1 MRAQVTE
8 LLTGYGKIDLIWFD
22 FSYPRNGWRGLP
34 GKGRDDW
41 QSRELIDLVHRL
53 SPDTLVNDRLDLPGE
68 GDFMTIEQ
76 KQLDEPP
83 RGGPQATGVGTVA
96 RCWENCHTFSGAWSY
111 SRDEMSWKT
120 PKLCLQ
126 LLIQAVAR
134 GGNFIINVGPT
145 ARGQFDSRARERLD
159 AYADWM
165 YVNGRSI
172 HGCGAAPE
180 TLPEPSKCLYT
191 WNRAANRLY
200 IHILD
205 WPYITLRCPGLG
217 RKVEYAQFL
226 HDASEV
232 RFSDNAPGEQTD
244 PTSPPGGLTL
254 YLPEV
259 QPGGTLLPV
268 IELFLKP
275 GSLG

>member
-1 MRAQVTE
+1 MKNCPSCGAQLSDEARFCPYCMTSLNEKKSVAPAPKKRFPF
-8 LLTGYGKIDLIWFD
+8 LLFSAGALVLTGAVFAVLA
-22 FSYPRNGWRGLP
+22 L
-34 GKGRDDW
+34 
-41 QSRELIDLVHRL
+41 
-53 SPDTLVNDRLDLPGE
+53 
-68 GDFMTIEQ
+68 
-76 KQLDEPP
+76 
-83 RGGPQATGVGTVA
+83 TGVFSA
-96 RCWENCHTFSGAWSY
+96 KENALPPQS
-111 SRDEMSWKT
+111 
-120 PKLCLQ
+120 
-126 LLIQAVAR
+126 
-134 GGNFIINVGPT
+134 
-145 ARGQFDSRARERLD
+145 LD
-159 AYADWM
+159 AALSQ
-165 YVNGRSI
+165 NETKTSP
-172 HGCGAAPE
+172 APE

-191 WNRAANRLY
+191 WNRADNRLY